1 MGGRAYLKPG
11 SVPTRFS
18 FTPKAK
24 PKRKAPVDR
33 SSPVGANQLKA
44 QPDSVE
50 ISPEEAVIFPSQQ
63 SELPSVTAAK
73 TEVLKR
79 NEELLMN
86 QLEAKKDEV
95 RRLNELLETQRNE
108 LEDELTEKMRQL
120 EQERELRK
128 ELENIFQKS
137 LFNINSIKGNPKL
150 FKFYTGFPNYEIFS
164 MVLRFL
170 GREAA
175 SQLVYSN
182 SEQKDAQKKEKVGP
196 KRTLSVEEEFF
207 LVLCRFKVGLLEEDL
222 AARFKISQSL
232 VSRIIVTWT
241 KFMYYRFKELEVF
254 PERQIIELH
263 KPECFKNK
271 YKGTTVIIDATEIYI
286 EKPSNPEAHQLTFST
301 YKNSNTLKALVGIT
315 PSGSVCFISDLY
327 GGSISD
333 KEITSKSGFIN
344 KLQRGDEVMADR
356 GFNIQEMLASK
367 GVRVNV
373 PPFMNQSGQF
383 SEQEMLATRRI
394 ASLRIHVE
402 RAIERIKNYHIL
414 DFIPGPTTLCKSGL
428 IDMIFFVC
436 AMLTNFMSPLVK

>member
-1 MGGRAYLKPG
+1 MHLKRG

-24 PKRKAPVDR
+24 PKRKVPVDR
-33 SSPVGANQLKA
+33 SSPVGAGPVTDQQKT
-44 QPDSVE
+44 QFESVE
-50 ISPEEAVIFPSQQ
+50 ISPEQAVIFPTQE
-63 SELPSVTAAK
+63 SELPSMTTAK
-73 TEVLKR
+73 TEVVKSK
-79 NEELLMN
+79 EELLME
-86 QLEAKKDEV
+86 QFKAKEEEV
-95 RRLNELLETQRNE
+95 RRLNELLETQRKE
-108 LEDELTEKMRQL
+108 LEDELTEKMKQL
-120 EQERELRK
+120 EQEREFSK
-128 ELENIFQKS
+128 EMENMFQKS
-137 LFNINSIKGNPKL
+137 LFNINNIKGNPKL
-150 FKFYTGFPNYEIFS
+150 LKFYTGFPNHEIFC
-164 MVLRFL
+164 MVLSFL

-175 SQLVYSN
+175 SQLIYSN
-182 SEQKDAQKKEKVGP
+182 IEQKDAQKKEKAGP

-222 AARFKISQSL
+222 AARFRISQSL

-254 PERQIIELH
+254 PDRQIVELH
-263 KPECFKNK
+263 KPACFKNK

-286 EKPSNPEAHQLTFST
+286 EKPSNPEAQQVTFST

-344 KLQRGDEVMADR
+344 KLQRSDEVMADR

-383 SEQEMLATRRI
+383 TEQEMLATRRI
-394 ASLRIHVE
+394 ATLRIHVE

-414 DFIPGPTTLCKSGL
+414 DFIPTTLCKSGL

-436 AMLTNFMSPLVK
+436 AMLTNFMPPLVK

>member
-1 MGGRAYLKPG
+1 
-11 SVPTRFS
+11 
-18 FTPKAK
+18 
-24 PKRKAPVDR
+24 
-33 SSPVGANQLKA
+33 
-44 QPDSVE
+44 
-50 ISPEEAVIFPSQQ
+50 
-63 SELPSVTAAK
+63 
-73 TEVLKR
+73 
-79 NEELLMN
+79 
-86 QLEAKKDEV
+86 
-95 RRLNELLETQRNE
+95 
-108 LEDELTEKMRQL
+108 
-120 EQERELRK
+120 
-128 ELENIFQKS
+128 
-137 LFNINSIKGNPKL
+137 
-150 FKFYTGFPNYEIFS
+150 
-164 MVLRFL
+164 
-170 GREAA
+170 
-175 SQLVYSN
+175 
-182 SEQKDAQKKEKVGP
+182 
-196 KRTLSVEEEFF
+196 
-207 LVLCRFKVGLLEEDL
+207 
-222 AARFKISQSL
+222 
-232 VSRIIVTWT
+232 
-241 KFMYYRFKELEVF
+241 MYYRFKELGVF

-271 YKGTTVIIDATEIYI
+271 YKGTTVIIDATGIYI
-286 EKPSNPEAHQLTFST
+286 GKPSNPEAQQLTFST

-356 GFNIQEMLASK
+356 GFNIQEMLVSK

-414 DFIPGPTTLCKSGL
+414 DFIPTTLCKSGL